1 MASVPGSASALS
13 FMPVVYAPNGWSGA
27 TAGAAG
33 MGTLATADT
42 PATACPW
49 YAWPCRSTITDMM
62 GLPTP
67 PDLST
72 LTKGAGVFAAL
83 FLIGLILFAAGVFTL
98 VRSA

>member
-1 MASVPGSASALS
+1 MASASALS

-49 YAWPCRSTITDMM
+49 YAWPCRDTINDMVNP
-62 GLPTP
+62 GSVLP
-67 PDLST
+67 DFAT